1 MTETTTLTHYCKV
14 CKEPIHP
21 KRAKMGYTK
30 TCVQHSTAER
40 YTGIVIADAKATNS
54 LQIVRDAEVGK
65 HLVRLEKT
73 RGRVS

>member
-1 MTETTTLTHYCKV
+1 MTETLTQHYCKV

-21 KRAKMGYTK
+21 KRAKMGYIK

-54 LQIVRDAEVGK
+54 LGTIRDPEVGK
-65 HLVRLEKT
+65 HLMRLEKT

>member
-1 MTETTTLTHYCKV
+1 
-14 CKEPIHP
+14 
-21 KRAKMGYTK
+21 MGYTK